1 MKKGRPAFTVHA
13 LCDPALTEK
22 ISAVLVT
29 ETGTLGLRG
38 SVVQRWPQTRE
49 EKTVIVR
56 GHNIRI
62 KIGSGRI
69 KIENDD
75 AVLAARALSLP
86 LREVLALAEQA
97 ARLLN

>member
-1 MKKGRPAFTVHA
+1 
-13 LCDPALTEK
+13 
-22 ISAVLVT
+22 LVS

-38 SVVQRWPQTRE
+38 SVIQRWPQTRE
-49 EKTVIVR
+49 EKTVTVH
-56 GHNIRI
+56 GHTIRV

-75 AVLAARALSLP
+75 AGLAARALSLP

>member
-1 MKKGRPAFTVHA
+1 
-13 LCDPALTEK
+13 
-22 ISAVLVT
+22 
-29 ETGTLGLRG
+29 
-38 SVVQRWPQTRE
+38 
-49 EKTVIVR
+49 VIVR